1 MQSYKC
7 RKAENIT
14 IVIPGCYYNTV
25 RINPKYI
32 FIIFFVKL
40 TVS

>member
-1 MQSYKC
+1 MIIIRGY
-7 RKAENIT
+7 
-14 IVIPGCYYNTV
+14 YYNTV